1 MNYLETYPLNVT
13 PQGDSTRS
21 AVEKNRKEILS
32 LVAAL
37 NAQPSGAVGGSRQR
51 VLSAAMLSG
60 AWNFLSSDGL
70 AVIING
76 SVNPVIMSFADGC
89 GENGNIDY
97 IGVVRDKLSA
107 WSLPANNT
115 SYLYVERSDAG
126 ALTYG
131 STTIAPIEQDSAPH
145 AGANDAGLSWFSTLE
160 SKMYVWTGSAW
171 QHKVRLFLGTAK
183 TDGSTVKSISY
194 KEYPQQLAPSL
205 QQKLKEI
212 EAGATKNENCI
223 SAIKIGD
230 VTVTANGHQDTFT
243 ITAEGLIALSADSN
257 TRTIKL
263 STPDLSKVYAQA
275 KLDAH
280 PVGSIYESTD
290 STSPATLFGGTWEE
304 MDAGRVLVAQGKAAT
319 GTTFTAG
326 DTGGEEKHTL
336 TTSELPAHNHGGT
349 TGTGGAHS
357 HGANWPLNV
366 FGWDVTNGGD
376 TYNANVFRGAVGDN
390 NCLNGKEFT
399 FSTTSN
405 GDHSHTISSEGG
417 DEAHNNLQPYEVVY
431 RWRRTA

>member
-1 MNYLETYPLNVT
+1 MNYAETYPLNVT

-131 STTIAPIEQDSAPH
+131 STTIAPVEQESTPQ

-171 QHKVRLFLGTAK
+171 QHKVRLFVGTAK

-212 EAGATKNENCI
+212 EAGATNNENCI

-243 ITAEGLIALSADSN
+243 ITAEGLIALSADAKS
-257 TRTIKL
+257 RTIKL

-290 STSPATLFGGTWEE
+290 STSPSTLFGGTWEA

-336 TTSELPAHNHGGT
+336 TTSELPAH
-349 TGTGGAHS
+349 S
-357 HGANWPLNV
+357 HGATI
-366 FGWDVTNGGD
+366 GSAGG
-376 TYNANVFRGAVGDN
+376 
-390 NCLNGKEFT
+390 
-399 FSTTSN
+399 
-405 GDHSHTISSEGG
+405 HSHTFTLGFNTDNPGGKTPAPAGASNYGSYTTSWAGDHTHSISISNTGG
-417 DEAHNNLQPYEVVY
+417 DAAHNIMQPFQVVY

>member
-1 MNYLETYPLNVT
+1 MNYAETYPLNVT

-76 SVNPVIMSFADGC
+76 SVTPVIMSFADGC

-97 IGVVRDKLSA
+97 IGVVRDKISA

-115 SYLYVERSDAG
+115 SYLYIERSDAG

-131 STTIAPIEQDSAPH
+131 STTIAPVEQDSAPQ

-171 QHKVRLFLGTAK
+171 QHKVRLFVGTAK

-243 ITAEGLIALSADSN
+243 LTAEGLIALSADSK

-280 PVGSIYESTD
+280 PVGSIYESTV
-290 STSPATLFGGTWEE
+290 STSPATLFGGTWVA

-326 DTGGEEKHTL
+326 ATGGEEKHKL
-336 TTSELPAHNHGGT
+336 TTSELPVTNITVSGTTEASGNHRHSISTAKNESSNANPQPAYGDELSKVGYTDYAGT
-349 TGTGGAHS
+349 HTHSFTGTGTFGGGSS
-357 HGANWPLNV
+357 HNV
-366 FGWDVTNGGD
+366 M
-376 TYNANVFRGAVGDN
+376 
-390 NCLNGKEFT
+390 
-399 FSTTSN
+399 
-405 GDHSHTISSEGG
+405 
-417 DEAHNNLQPYEVVY
+417 QPYTVVY

>member
-1 MNYLETYPLNVT
+1 MNYAETYPLNVT

-76 SVNPVIMSFADGC
+76 SVNPVIMAFADGC

-131 STTIAPIEQDSAPH
+131 STTIAPVEQDSAPS
-145 AGANDAGLSWFSTLE
+145 AGSIDAGLCWFSTLE

-171 QHKVRLFLGTAK
+171 QHKVRLFVGTAK

-243 ITAEGLIALSADSN
+243 ITAEGLIALSADAKS
-257 TRTIKL
+257 RTIKL

-280 PVGSIYESTD
+280 PVGSIYESTV
-290 STSPATLFGGTWEE
+290 STSPATLFGGTWVA

-326 DTGGEEKHTL
+326 ATGGEEKHKL
-336 TTSELPAHNHGGT
+336 TTSEMPAHDHTMSSAGEHNHEFAGT
-349 TGTGGAHS
+349 QSSSDDKTTEYEQTGDYSRTRAWLKTNYTQKSGSHTHTINSTGG
-357 HGANWPLNV
+357 G
-366 FGWDVTNGGD
+366 
-376 TYNANVFRGAVGDN
+376 
-390 NCLNGKEFT
+390 
-399 FSTTSN
+399 
-405 GDHSHTISSEGG
+405 
-417 DEAHNNLQPYEVVY
+417 EAHNNLQPYEVVY
-431 RWRRTA
+431 RWKRTA

>member
-1 MNYLETYPLNVT
+1 MNYAETYPLNVT

-76 SVNPVIMSFADGC
+76 SVTPVIMSFADGC
-89 GENGNIDY
+89 GEIGNIDY

-107 WSLPANNT
+107 WQLPANNT
-115 SYLYVERSDAG
+115 SYLYIERSDAG
-126 ALTYG
+126 DLTYG
-131 STTIAPIEQDSAPH
+131 STTIAPVEQDSTPS
-145 AGANDAGLSWFSTLE
+145 AGTNDADLCWFSTLE

-171 QHKVRLFLGTAK
+171 QHKVRLFVGTAK
-183 TDGSTVKSISY
+183 TDGSTVNSITY

-212 EAGATKNENCI
+212 EAEATKNENCI

-243 ITAEGLIALSADSN
+243 ITAEGLIALSADAKN
-257 TRTIKL
+257 RTIKL
-263 STPDLSKVYAQA
+263 STPELSKVYAQA

-290 STSPATLFGGTWEE
+290 STSPATLFGGTWEA

-319 GTTFTAG
+319 GTNFNAG
-326 DTGGEEKHTL
+326 ATGGEETHTL
-336 TTSELPAHNHGGT
+336 TTSEIPAHNHYFSGTTSESGWHTHTFPISGSHGAASHVHDSDDSTSRTFTTPGSGNHTHTFSGT
-349 TGTGGAHS
+349 TGTAGGHDS
-357 HGANWPLNV
+357 
-366 FGWDVTNGGD
+366 
-376 TYNANVFRGAVGDN
+376 
-390 NCLNGKEFT
+390 
-399 FSTTSN
+399 
-405 GDHSHTISSEGG
+405 
-417 DEAHNNLQPYEVVY
+417 HNNMQPYEVIF
-431 RWRRTA
+431 RWKRVA

>member
-1 MNYLETYPLNVT
+1 MNYAETYPLNVT

-131 STTIAPIEQDSAPH
+131 STTIAPVEQDSAPS
-145 AGANDAGLSWFSTLE
+145 AGSNDAGLCWFSTLE

-171 QHKVRLFLGTAK
+171 QHKVRLFVGTAK

-243 ITAEGLIALSADSN
+243 ITAEGLIALSADAKS
-257 TRTIKL
+257 RTIKL

-280 PVGSIYESTD
+280 PVGSIYESTV
-290 STSPATLFGGTWEE
+290 STSPATLFGGTWVA
-304 MDAGRVLVAQGKAAT
+304 MDAGRVLVAQGKAST

-326 DTGGEEKHTL
+326 ATGGEEKHKL
-336 TTSELPAHNHGGT
+336 TTSELPAHSHHYSGT
-349 TGTGGAHS
+349 TSTNGNHNHVVYARDDPSGSGDSIDAEGDHWGSNTSTHNTSTNGAHNHTYSGDTDNTGG
-357 HGANWPLNV
+357 GA
-366 FGWDVTNGGD
+366 
-376 TYNANVFRGAVGDN
+376 
-390 NCLNGKEFT
+390 
-399 FSTTSN
+399 S
-405 GDHSHTISSEGG
+405 
-417 DEAHNNLQPYEVVY
+417 HNNLQPYEVIF
-431 RWRRTA
+431 RWKRTA

>member
-1 MNYLETYPLNVT
+1 MNYAETYPLNVT

-76 SVNPVIMSFADGC
+76 SVTPVIMSFADGC

-115 SYLYVERSDAG
+115 SYLYIERSNAG

-131 STTIAPIEQDSAPH
+131 STTIAPVEQDSTPS
-145 AGANDAGLSWFSTLE
+145 AGANDAGLCWFSTLE

-171 QHKVRLFLGTAK
+171 QHKVRLFVGTAV
-183 TDGSTVKSISY
+183 TDGSSVKSISY

-212 EAGATKNENCI
+212 EAGATKNENCVA
-223 SAIKIGD
+223 AIKIGD

-243 ITAEGLIALSADSN
+243 ITAEGLITLSADAKS
-257 TRTIKL
+257 RTIKL
-263 STPDLSKVYAQA
+263 STPELSKVYAQA

-280 PVGSIYESTD
+280 PVGSIYESTV
-290 STSPATLFGGTWEE
+290 STSPATLFGGTWEA

-326 DTGGEEKHTL
+326 DIGGEETHTL
-336 TTSELPAHNHGGT
+336 TTSEMPAHDHTMSSAGEHYHEFAGT
-349 TGTGGAHS
+349 QSSSDNKTAEYEYTDDYNRTRAWLKTNYTQKSGSHTHTINSTGG
-357 HGANWPLNV
+357 G
-366 FGWDVTNGGD
+366 
-376 TYNANVFRGAVGDN
+376 
-390 NCLNGKEFT
+390 
-399 FSTTSN
+399 
-405 GDHSHTISSEGG
+405 
-417 DEAHNNLQPYEVVY
+417 EAHNNMPPYIAVY
-431 RWRRTA
+431 RWVRTA

>member
-1 MNYLETYPLNVT
+1 MNYAETYPLNVT

-131 STTIAPIEQDSAPH
+131 STTIAPVEQDSAPQ
-145 AGANDAGLSWFSTLE
+145 AGANDAGLCWFSTLE

-171 QHKVRLFLGTAK
+171 QHKVRLFVGTAK

-243 ITAEGLIALSADSN
+243 ITAEGLIALSADSEK
-257 TRTIKL
+257 RTIKL

-290 STSPATLFGGTWEE
+290 STSPATLFGGTWEA

-336 TTSELPAHNHGGT
+336 TTSEMPAHDHTMSSAGEHNHEFAGAQSSSDNQT
-349 TGTGGAHS
+349 TEFEYTEDYGRTRARLHTNYTQKSGSHTHTINSTGGDA
-357 HGANWPLNV
+357 
-366 FGWDVTNGGD
+366 
-376 TYNANVFRGAVGDN
+376 
-390 NCLNGKEFT
+390 
-399 FSTTSN
+399 
-405 GDHSHTISSEGG
+405 
-417 DEAHNNLQPYEVVY
+417 AHNIMQPYQVVY

>member
-1 MNYLETYPLNVT
+1 MNYAETYPLNVT

-32 LVAAL
+32 LVTAL

-76 SVNPVIMSFADGC
+76 SVTPVIMSFADGC
-89 GENGNIDY
+89 GEIGNIDY

-107 WSLPANNT
+107 WQLPANNT
-115 SYLYVERSDAG
+115 SYLYIERSDAG

-131 STTIAPIEQDSAPH
+131 STTIAPVEQDSTPS
-145 AGANDAGLSWFSTLE
+145 AGANDVGLCWFSTLE

-171 QHKVRLFLGTAK
+171 QHKVRLFVGTAK
-183 TDGSTVKSISY
+183 TDGSTVNSITY

-212 EAGATKNENCI
+212 EAEATKNENCI

-243 ITAEGLIALSADSN
+243 ITAEGIIALSADAKS
-257 TRTIKL
+257 RTIKL

-290 STSPATLFGGTWEE
+290 STSPATLFGGTWEA

-319 GTTFTAG
+319 GTTFNAG
-326 DTGGEEKHTL
+326 ATGGEETHTL
-336 TTSELPAHNHGGT
+336 TESEIPAHNHYFSGT
-349 TGTGGAHS
+349 TSESGWHTHTFPISGS
-357 HGANWPLNV
+357 HGAASHV
-366 FGWDVTNGGD
+366 HDS
-376 TYNANVFRGAVGDN
+376 DN
-390 NCLNGKEFT
+390 STSNTFTTPGSGNHTHT
-399 FSTTSN
+399 FSGTTATAGVGAS
-405 GDHSHTISSEGG
+405 
-417 DEAHNNLQPYEVVY
+417 HNNMQPYEVIF
-431 RWRRTA
+431 RWKRTA

>member
-1 MNYLETYPLNVT
+1 MNYAETYPLNVT

-131 STTIAPIEQDSAPH
+131 STTIAPVEQDSTPQ

-171 QHKVRLFLGTAK
+171 QHKVRLFVGTAK

-243 ITAEGLIALSADSN
+243 ITAEGLIALSADANS
-257 TRTIKL
+257 RTIKL

-280 PVGSIYESTD
+280 PVGSIYESTV
-290 STSPATLFGGTWEE
+290 STSPATLFGGTWEA

-319 GTTFTAG
+319 GTPFTAG
-326 DTGGEEKHTL
+326 ATGGEETHKL
-336 TTSELPAHNHGGT
+336 TTSEMPAHAHGRGT
-349 TGTGGAHS
+349 MNIVGTVCSAYGETKTTTSGAFTWEPTGGRQ
-357 HGANWPLNV
+357 
-366 FGWDVTNGGD
+366 DGGD
-376 TYNANVFRGAVGDN
+376 GHDGEPI
-390 NCLNGKEFT
+390 L
-399 FSTTSN
+399 TS
-405 GDHSHTISSEGG
+405 TISFDASKNWVGQTSTAGESA
-417 DEAHNNLQPYEVVY
+417 AHNNLQPYEVVY
-431 RWRRTA
+431 RWKRVA

>member
-1 MNYLETYPLNVT
+1 MNYAETYPLNVT

-32 LVAAL
+32 LVTAL

-76 SVNPVIMSFADGC
+76 SVTPVIMSFADGC

-115 SYLYVERSDAG
+115 SYLYIERSDAG

-131 STTIAPIEQDSAPH
+131 STTIAPVEQDSTPS
-145 AGANDAGLSWFSTLE
+145 AGANDVGLCWFSTLE

-171 QHKVRLFLGTAK
+171 QHKVRLFVGTAK

-212 EAGATKNENCI
+212 EAEATKNENCI

-243 ITAEGLIALSADSN
+243 ITAEGLIALSADAKS
-257 TRTIKL
+257 RTIKL

-290 STSPATLFGGTWEE
+290 STSPATLFGGTWEA

-319 GTTFTAG
+319 GTTFNAG
-326 DTGGEEKHTL
+326 ATGGEETHTL
-336 TTSELPAHNHGGT
+336 TKSEIPAHNHYFSGT
-349 TGTGGAHS
+349 TSESGWHTHTFPLSGS
-357 HGANWPLNV
+357 HGGSSHVHDSNDNTSTTFTTPGSGNHTHTFSGTTA
-366 FGWDVTNGGD
+366 TAGGD
-376 TYNANVFRGAVGDN
+376 A
-390 NCLNGKEFT
+390 
-399 FSTTSN
+399 S
-405 GDHSHTISSEGG
+405 
-417 DEAHNNLQPYEVVY
+417 HNNMQPYEVIF
-431 RWRRTA
+431 RWKRTA

>member
-1 MNYLETYPLNVT
+1 MNYAETYPLNVT

-21 AVEKNRKEILS
+21 AVEKNRKEILY
-32 LVAAL
+32 LVSAL

-76 SVNPVIMSFADGC
+76 SVTPVIMSFADGC

-97 IGVVRDKLSA
+97 IGVVRDKISA

-115 SYLYVERSDAG
+115 SYLYIERSDAG

-131 STTIAPIEQDSAPH
+131 STTIAPVEQDSAPS
-145 AGANDAGLSWFSTLE
+145 AGSNDAGLSWFSTLE

-171 QHKVRLFLGTAK
+171 QHKVRLFVGTAK
-183 TDGSTVKSISY
+183 TDGSTVNSITY

-212 EAGATKNENCI
+212 EAEATKNENCI

-290 STSPATLFGGTWEE
+290 STSPATLFGGTWEA
-304 MDAGRVLVAQGKAAT
+304 MDAGRVLVAQGKAET

-326 DTGGEEKHTL
+326 DTGGEETHKL
-336 TTSELPAHNHGGT
+336 TTSELPAHSHSATMGSAGG
-349 TGTGGAHS
+349 HS
-357 HGANWPLNV
+357 HGMTISTSQSAGGAYHIRKTDSPTVETWQTSWAGEHTHSISISN
-366 FGWDVTNGGD
+366 TGGD
-376 TYNANVFRGAVGDN
+376 A
-390 NCLNGKEFT
+390 
-399 FSTTSN
+399 
-405 GDHSHTISSEGG
+405 
-417 DEAHNNLQPYEVVY
+417 AHNIMQPYQVVY

>member
-1 MNYLETYPLNVT
+1 MNYTENYPLNVT

-21 AVEKNRKEILS
+21 AVEKNRKEIQS
-32 LVAAL
+32 LVSAL

-70 AVIING
+70 SVIING

-131 STTIAPIEQDSAPH
+131 STTIAPVEQDSAPS
-145 AGANDAGLSWFSTLE
+145 AGFNDAGLSWFSTLE

-171 QHKVRLFLGTAK
+171 QHKVRLFVGTAK

-205 QQKLKEI
+205 QQKLKAI
-212 EAGATKNENCI
+212 EAEATKNTNCI
-223 SAIKIGD
+223 SAIKIGA

-243 ITAEGLIALSADSN
+243 ITAEGLIALSADAKS
-257 TRTIKL
+257 RTIKL

-280 PVGSIYESTD
+280 PVGSIYESTN
-290 STSPATLFGGTWEE
+290 STSPAKLFGGTWEA

-319 GTTFTAG
+319 GTTFAAG
-326 DTGGEEKHTL
+326 ATGGEEKHTL
-336 TTSELPAHNHGGT
+336 TTNELPPHAHSGT
-349 TGTGGAHS
+349 TNSAGSHTHTVTMSKTTKSGNDTATVWSYLEDYLGHGTVTTSSDGSHQHSFTTGNTGGNS
-357 HGANWPLNV
+357 P
-366 FGWDVTNGGD
+366 
-376 TYNANVFRGAVGDN
+376 
-390 NCLNGKEFT
+390 
-399 FSTTSN
+399 
-405 GDHSHTISSEGG
+405 
-417 DEAHNNLQPYEVVY
+417 HNIMQPYEVVY

>member
-1 MNYLETYPLNVT
+1 MNYAETYPLNVT

-32 LVAAL
+32 LVTAL

-76 SVNPVIMSFADGC
+76 SVTPVIMSFADGC
-89 GENGNIDY
+89 GEIGNIDY

-107 WSLPANNT
+107 WQLPANNT
-115 SYLYVERSDAG
+115 SYLYIERSDAG

-131 STTIAPIEQDSAPH
+131 STTIAPVEQDSTPS
-145 AGANDAGLSWFSTLE
+145 AGTNDVGLCWFSTLE

-171 QHKVRLFLGTAK
+171 QHKVRLFVGTAK
-183 TDGSTVKSISY
+183 TDGSTVNSITY

-212 EAGATKNENCI
+212 EAEATKNENCI

-257 TRTIKL
+257 TRTIKI

-280 PVGSIYESTD
+280 PVGSIYESTN
-290 STSPATLFGGTWEE
+290 STSPATLFGGTWEA
-304 MDAGRVLVAQGKAAT
+304 MDAGRVLVAQGTAST

-326 DTGGEEKHTL
+326 ATGGEETHKL
-336 TTSELPAHNHGGT
+336 TTSEIPAHNHYFSGT
-349 TGTGGAHS
+349 TSESGWHTHTFPLSGSHGGAS
-357 HGANWPLNV
+357 HVHDSDNSTSNTFTTPGSGNHTHTFSGTTA
-366 FGWDVTNGGD
+366 TAGGD
-376 TYNANVFRGAVGDN
+376 A
-390 NCLNGKEFT
+390 
-399 FSTTSN
+399 S
-405 GDHSHTISSEGG
+405 
-417 DEAHNNLQPYEVVY
+417 HNNMQPYEVIY
-431 RWRRTA
+431 RWKRTA

>member
-1 MNYLETYPLNVT
+1 M
-13 PQGDSTRS
+13 
-21 AVEKNRKEILS
+21 EKNRKEILS
-32 LVAAL
+32 LMAAL

-76 SVNPVIMSFADGC
+76 SVNPVIMAFADGC

-131 STTIAPIEQDSAPH
+131 STTIAPVEQDSAPS
-145 AGANDAGLSWFSTLE
+145 AGSNDAGLCWFSTLE

-171 QHKVRLFLGTAK
+171 QHKVRLFVGTAK

-243 ITAEGLIALSADSN
+243 ITAEGLIALSADAKS
-257 TRTIKL
+257 RTIKL

-280 PVGSIYESTD
+280 PVGSIYESTV
-290 STSPATLFGGTWEE
+290 STSPATLFGGTWVA

-326 DTGGEEKHTL
+326 ATGGEEKHKL
-336 TTSELPAHNHGGT
+336 TTSEMPAHDHTMSSAGEHNHEFAGT
-349 TGTGGAHS
+349 QSSSDNKTTEYEQTGDYNRTRAWLKTNYTQKSGSHTHTINSTGG
-357 HGANWPLNV
+357 G
-366 FGWDVTNGGD
+366 
-376 TYNANVFRGAVGDN
+376 
-390 NCLNGKEFT
+390 
-399 FSTTSN
+399 
-405 GDHSHTISSEGG
+405 
-417 DEAHNNLQPYEVVY
+417 EAHNNLQPYEVVY
-431 RWRRTA
+431 RWKRTA

>member
-1 MNYLETYPLNVT
+1 MNYAETYPLNVT

-60 AWNFLSSDGL
+60 AWNFLSFDGL

-131 STTIAPIEQDSAPH
+131 STTIAPVEQDSAPS
-145 AGANDAGLSWFSTLE
+145 AGSNDAGLSWFSTLE

-171 QHKVRLFLGTAK
+171 QHKVRLFVGTAK

-243 ITAEGLIALSADSN
+243 ITAEGLIALSADAKS
-257 TRTIKL
+257 RTIKL

-290 STSPATLFGGTWEE
+290 STSPATLFGGTWEA
-304 MDAGRVLVAQGKAAT
+304 MDAGLVLVSQGTAKS
-319 GTTFTAG
+319 GTVFTAG

-336 TTSELPAHNHGGT
+336 TTGEMPAHDHTMSSAGEHNHEFAGAQSSSDNQT
-349 TGTGGAHS
+349 TEYEYTNDYNRTRAWLQTNYTQKSGSHTHIINSTGGGS
-357 HGANWPLNV
+357 
-366 FGWDVTNGGD
+366 
-376 TYNANVFRGAVGDN
+376 
-390 NCLNGKEFT
+390 
-399 FSTTSN
+399 
-405 GDHSHTISSEGG
+405 
-417 DEAHNNLQPYEVVY
+417 AHNIMQPYLTVY
-431 RWRRTA
+431 RWKRTA

>member
-1 MNYLETYPLNVT
+1 
-13 PQGDSTRS
+13 
-21 AVEKNRKEILS
+21 VEKNRKEILS
-32 LVAAL
+32 LVTAL

-76 SVNPVIMSFADGC
+76 SVTPVIMSFADGC
-89 GENGNIDY
+89 GEIGNIDY

-107 WSLPANNT
+107 WQLPANNT
-115 SYLYVERSDAG
+115 SYLYIERSDAG

-131 STTIAPIEQDSAPH
+131 STTIAPVEQDSTPS
-145 AGANDAGLSWFSTLE
+145 AGTNDVGLCWFSTLE

-171 QHKVRLFLGTAK
+171 QHKVRLFVGTAK
-183 TDGSTVKSISY
+183 TDGSTVNSITY

-212 EAGATKNENCI
+212 EAEATKNENCI

-243 ITAEGLIALSADSN
+243 ITAEGLIALSADAKN
-257 TRTIKL
+257 RTIKL

-290 STSPATLFGGTWEE
+290 STSPATLFGGTWEA

-319 GTTFTAG
+319 GTTFNAG
-326 DTGGEEKHTL
+326 ATGGEETHTL
-336 TTSELPAHNHGGT
+336 TTSELPVTKVTVSGT
-349 TGTGGAHS
+349 TNAAGNHRHSISTKKDESSNDNPQPAFGNGESKIGYTDYAGDHIHSFTGSGT
-357 HGANWPLNV
+357 
-366 FGWDVTNGGD
+366 FGGD
-376 TYNANVFRGAVGDN
+376 A
-390 NCLNGKEFT
+390 
-399 FSTTSN
+399 S
-405 GDHSHTISSEGG
+405 
-417 DEAHNNLQPYEVVY
+417 HNNLPPYTVVY
-431 RWRRTA
+431 RWRRGS

>member
-1 MNYLETYPLNVT
+1 MNYAETYPLNVT

-76 SVNPVIMSFADGC
+76 SVTPVIMSFADGYR
-89 GENGNIDY
+89 ESGNIDY

-107 WSLPANNT
+107 WQLPANNT
-115 SYLYVERSDAG
+115 SYLYIERSDAG

-131 STTIAPIEQDSAPH
+131 STTIAPVEQDSTPS
-145 AGANDAGLSWFSTLE
+145 AGTNDAGLCWFSTLE

-171 QHKVRLFLGTAK
+171 QHNVRLFVGTAK
-183 TDGSTVKSISY
+183 TDGSTVNSITY

-212 EAGATKNENCI
+212 EAEATKNENCI

-243 ITAEGLIALSADSN
+243 ITAEGLIALSADAKN
-257 TRTIKL
+257 RTIKL

-290 STSPATLFGGTWEE
+290 STSPATLFGGTWEA
-304 MDAGRVLVAQGKAAT
+304 MDAGRVLVAQGKAET

-326 DTGGEEKHTL
+326 ATGGEETHTL
-336 TTSELPAHNHGGT
+336 TTSELPSHSHYFSGT
-349 TGTGGAHS
+349 TSESGWHTHTFPLSGS
-357 HGANWPLNV
+357 HGAASHVHDSNNSTSETFTTPGSGNHTHT
-366 FGWDVTNGGD
+366 FSGTTATFGGD
-376 TYNANVFRGAVGDN
+376 A
-390 NCLNGKEFT
+390 
-399 FSTTSN
+399 S
-405 GDHSHTISSEGG
+405 
-417 DEAHNNLQPYEVVY
+417 HNNMQPYEVIF
-431 RWRRTA
+431 RWKRTA

>member
-1 MNYLETYPLNVT
+1 MNYAETYPLNVT
-13 PQGDSTRS
+13 PKGDSTRS

-89 GENGNIDY
+89 GETGNIDY

-131 STTIAPIEQDSAPH
+131 STTIAPVEQDSTPQ

-171 QHKVRLFLGTAK
+171 QHKVRLFVGTAK

-212 EAGATKNENCI
+212 EAEATKNTNCI

-243 ITAEGLIALSADSN
+243 ITAEGLIALSADSK

-280 PVGSIYESTD
+280 PVGSIYESTN
-290 STSPATLFGGTWEE
+290 STSPATLFGGTWESYGS
-304 MDAGRVLVAQGKAAT
+304 GRFLLGANSAHGV
-319 GTTFTAG
+319 GT
-326 DTGGEEKHTL
+326 TGGEETHKL
-336 TTSELPAHNHGGT
+336 SVSEMPVHNHGFSGT
-349 TGTGGAHS
+349 TSTNGAHS
-357 HGANWPLNV
+357 HGYEV
-366 FGWDVTNGGD
+366 SKGYGD
-376 TYNANVFRGAVGDN
+376 AQSADWTRYEGSYWQTTTDGNHNH
-390 NCLNGKEFT
+390 T
-399 FSTTSN
+399 FSGTTSN
-405 GDHSHTISSEGG
+405 TGRSA
-417 DEAHNNLQPYEVVY
+417 AHNNMPPYITVY

>member
-1 MNYLETYPLNVT
+1 MTYAETYPLNVT

-76 SVNPVIMSFADGC
+76 SVTPVIMSFADGC

-115 SYLYVERSDAG
+115 SYLYIERSDAG

-131 STTIAPIEQDSAPH
+131 STTIAPVEQDSTPS
-145 AGANDAGLSWFSTLE
+145 AGTNDAGLCWFSTLE

-171 QHKVRLFLGTAK
+171 QHKVRLFVGTAV
-183 TDGSTVKSISY
+183 TDGSSVKSISY

-212 EAGATKNENCI
+212 EAGATKNENCVA
-223 SAIKIGD
+223 AIKIGD

-243 ITAEGLIALSADSN
+243 ITAEGLIALSADAKS
-257 TRTIKL
+257 RTIKL

-290 STSPATLFGGTWEE
+290 STSPATLFGGTWEA
-304 MDAGRVLVAQGKAAT
+304 MDAGRVLVAQGTAST
-319 GTTFTAG
+319 GTVFNAG
-326 DTGGEEKHTL
+326 ATGGEETHKL
-336 TTSELPAHNHGGT
+336 TTDEMP
-349 TGTGGAHS
+349 S
-357 HGANWPLNV
+357 H
-366 FGWDVTNGGD
+366 T
-376 TYNANVFRGAVGDN
+376 
-390 NCLNGKEFT
+390 
-399 FSTTSN
+399 
-405 GDHSHTISSEGG
+405 HTISTATLTGGFSAEYGSNSSNPSGYGIVSRTSAYDAHKKGSDNPSNDGANYYINASHSHIAGSSGGG
-417 DEAHNNLQPYEVVY
+417 DAFNVMQPYEVIY
-431 RWRRTA
+431 RWKRTA

>member
-1 MNYLETYPLNVT
+1 MNYAETYPLNVT

-76 SVNPVIMSFADGC
+76 SVTPVIMSFADGG

-107 WSLPANNT
+107 WQLPANNT
-115 SYLYVERSDAG
+115 SYLYIERSDAG

-131 STTIAPIEQDSAPH
+131 STTIAPVEQDSTPS
-145 AGANDAGLSWFSTLE
+145 AGTNDAGLCWFSTLE

-171 QHKVRLFLGTAK
+171 QHKVRLFVGTAK
-183 TDGSTVKSISY
+183 TDGSTVNSITY
-194 KEYPQQLAPSL
+194 KEYPQQLEPSL

-212 EAGATKNENCI
+212 EAEATKNENCI

-243 ITAEGLIALSADSN
+243 ITAEGLIALSADAKN
-257 TRTIKL
+257 RTIKL

-290 STSPATLFGGTWEE
+290 STSPATLFGGTWEA
-304 MDAGRVLVAQGKAAT
+304 MDAGRVLVAQGKAET

-326 DTGGEEKHTL
+326 ATGGEETHKL
-336 TTSELPAHNHGGT
+336 TTSEMPAHAHGRGT
-349 TGTGGAHS
+349 MNIVGTVCSAYGETKTTTSGAFTWEPTGGRQ
-357 HGANWPLNV
+357 
-366 FGWDVTNGGD
+366 DGGD
-376 TYNANVFRGAVGDN
+376 GHDGEPI
-390 NCLNGKEFT
+390 L
-399 FSTTSN
+399 TS
-405 GDHSHTISSEGG
+405 TISFDASKNWVGQTTTAGESA
-417 DEAHNNLQPYEVVY
+417 AHNVMQPYTVVY

>member
-1 MNYLETYPLNVT
+1 MNYAETYPLNVT

-60 AWNFLSSDGL
+60 AWDFLSSDGL

-107 WSLPANNT
+107 WQLPANNT
-115 SYLYVERSDAG
+115 SYLYTERSDAG

-131 STTIAPIEQDSAPH
+131 STTIAPVEQDSTPS
-145 AGANDAGLSWFSTLE
+145 AGTNDVGLCWFSTLE

-171 QHKVRLFLGTAK
+171 QHKVRLFVGTAK
-183 TDGSTVKSISY
+183 TDGSTVNSITY

-212 EAGATKNENCI
+212 EAEATKNENCI

-290 STSPATLFGGTWEE
+290 STSPATLFGGTWEA

-326 DTGGEEKHTL
+326 ATGGEETHTL
-336 TTSELPAHNHGGT
+336 TTSEMPVTNINVSGT
-349 TGTGGAHS
+349 TDVSGNHRHAIISPAYKADDGNGLGRGYNWDYKQTYYTEYDGTHTHTFTGKGTI
-357 HGANWPLNV
+357 G
-366 FGWDVTNGGD
+366 GGD
-376 TYNANVFRGAVGDN
+376 
-390 NCLNGKEFT
+390 
-399 FSTTSN
+399 S
-405 GDHSHTISSEGG
+405 
-417 DEAHNNLQPYEVVY
+417 HNNLPPYTVVY
-431 RWRRTA
+431 RWRRVA

>member
-1 MNYLETYPLNVT
+1 MNYAETYPLNVT

-76 SVNPVIMSFADGC
+76 SVNPVIMAFADGC

-131 STTIAPIEQDSAPH
+131 STTIAPVEQDSAPS
-145 AGANDAGLSWFSTLE
+145 AGSNDAGLCWFSTLE

-171 QHKVRLFLGTAK
+171 QHKVRLFVGTAK

-243 ITAEGLIALSADSN
+243 ITAEGLIALSADAKS
-257 TRTIKL
+257 RTIKL

-280 PVGSIYESTD
+280 PVGSIYESTV
-290 STSPATLFGGTWEE
+290 STSPATLFGGTW
-304 MDAGRVLVAQGKAAT
+304 VAQGKAAT

-326 DTGGEEKHTL
+326 ATGGEEKHKL
-336 TTSELPAHNHGGT
+336 TTSEMPAHDHTMSSAGEHNHEFAGT
-349 TGTGGAHS
+349 QSSSDDKTTEYEQTGDYSRTRAWLKTNYTQKSGSHTHTINSTGG
-357 HGANWPLNV
+357 G
-366 FGWDVTNGGD
+366 
-376 TYNANVFRGAVGDN
+376 
-390 NCLNGKEFT
+390 
-399 FSTTSN
+399 
-405 GDHSHTISSEGG
+405 
-417 DEAHNNLQPYEVVY
+417 EAHNNLQPYEVVY
-431 RWRRTA
+431 RWKRTA

>member
-1 MNYLETYPLNVT
+1 MNYAETYPLNVT

-32 LVAAL
+32 LVTAL

-76 SVNPVIMSFADGC
+76 SVTPVIMSFADGC

-115 SYLYVERSDAG
+115 SYLYIERSDAG

-131 STTIAPIEQDSAPH
+131 STTISPVEQDSTPS
-145 AGANDAGLSWFSTLE
+145 AGANDVGLCWFSTLE

-171 QHKVRLFLGTAK
+171 QHKVRLFVGTAK
-183 TDGSTVKSISY
+183 TDGSTVNSITY

-212 EAGATKNENCI
+212 EAGATKNENCVA
-223 SAIKIGD
+223 AIKIGD

-243 ITAEGLIALSADSN
+243 ITAEGLIALSADAKS
-257 TRTIKL
+257 RTIKL

-280 PVGSIYESTD
+280 PVGSIYESTN
-290 STSPATLFGGTWEE
+290 STSPATLFGGTWEA

-319 GTTFTAG
+319 GTTFNAG
-326 DTGGEEKHTL
+326 ATGGEETHTL
-336 TTSELPAHNHGGT
+336 TKSEIPAHNHYFSGT
-349 TGTGGAHS
+349 TSESGWHTHTFPLSGS
-357 HGANWPLNV
+357 HGAASHVHDSNNSTSETFTTPGSGNHTHT
-366 FGWDVTNGGD
+366 FSGTTATAGGD
-376 TYNANVFRGAVGDN
+376 A
-390 NCLNGKEFT
+390 
-399 FSTTSN
+399 S
-405 GDHSHTISSEGG
+405 
-417 DEAHNNLQPYEVVY
+417 HNNMQPYEVIF
-431 RWRRTA
+431 RWKRTA

>member
-1 MNYLETYPLNVT
+1 MNYAETYPLNVT

-131 STTIAPIEQDSAPH
+131 STTIAPVEQESTPQ

-171 QHKVRLFLGTAK
+171 QHKVRLFVGTAK
-183 TDGSTVKSISY
+183 TDGSTVKSIFY
-194 KEYPQQLAPSL
+194 MEYPQQLAPSL

-243 ITAEGLIALSADSN
+243 ITAEGLIALSADSKS
-257 TRTIKL
+257 RTIKL

-290 STSPATLFGGTWEE
+290 STSPATLFGGTWEA

-326 DTGGEEKHTL
+326 DTGGEETHTL
-336 TTSELPAHNHGGT
+336 TTSELP
-349 TGTGGAHS
+349 S
-357 HGANWPLNV
+357 HGHEATI
-366 FGWDVTNGGD
+366 GSAGG
-376 TYNANVFRGAVGDN
+376 
-390 NCLNGKEFT
+390 
-399 FSTTSN
+399 
-405 GDHSHTISSEGG
+405 HSHTFTLGFNTDKPEGKTPAPAGASNYGSYTTSWAGDHTHSISISNTGG
-417 DEAHNNLQPYEVVY
+417 DAAHNIMQPYQVVY

>member
-1 MNYLETYPLNVT
+1 MNYAETYPLNVT

-76 SVNPVIMSFADGC
+76 SVTPVIMSFADGC
-89 GENGNIDY
+89 GESGNIDY

-107 WSLPANNT
+107 WQLPANNT
-115 SYLYVERSDAG
+115 SYLYIERSDAG

-131 STTIAPIEQDSAPH
+131 STTIAPVEQDSTPS
-145 AGANDAGLSWFSTLE
+145 AGTNDAGLCWFSTLE

-171 QHKVRLFLGTAK
+171 QHKVRLFVGTAK
-183 TDGSTVKSISY
+183 TDGSTVNSITY
-194 KEYPQQLAPSL
+194 KEYPQQLEPSL

-212 EAGATKNENCI
+212 EAEATKNENCI

-263 STPDLSKVYAQA
+263 STPDLSEVYAQA

-290 STSPATLFGGTWEE
+290 STSPATLFGGTWKA

-326 DTGGEEKHTL
+326 ATGGEETHTL
-336 TTSELPAHNHGGT
+336 TTSELPSHSHYFSGT
-349 TGTGGAHS
+349 TSESGWHTHTFPLSGS
-357 HGANWPLNV
+357 HGSASHVHDSDNNTSETFTTPGSGNHTHT
-366 FGWDVTNGGD
+366 FSGTTATFGGD
-376 TYNANVFRGAVGDN
+376 A
-390 NCLNGKEFT
+390 
-399 FSTTSN
+399 S
-405 GDHSHTISSEGG
+405 
-417 DEAHNNLQPYEVVY
+417 HNNMQPYEVIF

>member
-1 MNYLETYPLNVT
+1 MNYAETYPLNVT

-37 NAQPSGAVGGSRQR
+37 NSQPSGAVGGSRQR

-76 SVNPVIMSFADGC
+76 SVTPVIMSFADGC
-89 GENGNIDY
+89 GESGNIDY

-107 WSLPANNT
+107 WQLPANNT
-115 SYLYVERSDAG
+115 SYLYIERSDAG

-131 STTIAPIEQDSAPH
+131 STTIAPVEQDSTPS
-145 AGANDAGLSWFSTLE
+145 AGTNDAGLCWFSTLE

-171 QHKVRLFLGTAK
+171 QHKVRLFVGTAK
-183 TDGSTVKSISY
+183 TDGSTVNSITY

-243 ITAEGLIALSADSN
+243 ITAEGIIALSADSN

-290 STSPATLFGGTWEE
+290 STSPATLFGGTWEA
-304 MDAGRVLVAQGKAAT
+304 MDAGRVLVAQGKAST
-319 GTTFTAG
+319 GTTFNAG
-326 DTGGEEKHTL
+326 ATGGEEKHTL
-336 TTSELPAHNHGGT
+336 TTSELPAHAHTRGT
-349 TGTGGAHS
+349 MNIVGTVCSAYGETKGSNSGAFTWSNTGGRQ
-357 HGANWPLNV
+357 
-366 FGWDVTNGGD
+366 DGGD
-376 TYNANVFRGAVGDN
+376 GHDGEPI
-390 NCLNGKEFT
+390 L
-399 FSTTSN
+399 TS
-405 GDHSHTISSEGG
+405 TISFDASKNWTGQTSTVGG
-417 DEAHNNLQPYEVVY
+417 SAAHNNLQPYEVIY
-431 RWRRTA
+431 RWKRTA

>member
-1 MNYLETYPLNVT
+1 MNYAETYPLNVT

-32 LVAAL
+32 LVTAL

-76 SVNPVIMSFADGC
+76 SVTPVIMSFADGC
-89 GENGNIDY
+89 GEIGNIDY

-107 WSLPANNT
+107 WQLSANNT
-115 SYLYVERSDAG
+115 SYLYIERSDAG

-131 STTIAPIEQDSAPH
+131 STTIAPVEQDSTPS
-145 AGANDAGLSWFSTLE
+145 AGANDVGLCWFSTLE

-171 QHKVRLFLGTAK
+171 QHKVRLFVGTAK
-183 TDGSTVKSISY
+183 TDGSTVNSITY

-205 QQKLKEI
+205 QQKLKKI
-212 EAGATKNENCI
+212 EAEATKNENCI

-243 ITAEGLIALSADSN
+243 ITAEGIIALSADSN

-290 STSPATLFGGTWEE
+290 STSPATLFGGTWEA
-304 MDAGRVLVAQGKAAT
+304 MDAGRVLVAQGTAST
-319 GTTFTAG
+319 GTVFTAG
-326 DTGGEEKHTL
+326 ATGGEEKHKL
-336 TTSELPAHNHGGT
+336 TTSELPVTKVTVSGT
-349 TGTGGAHS
+349 TNAAGNHRHSISTKKDESSNNDPQPAFGDGESKIGYTDYAGDHIHSFTGSGT
-357 HGANWPLNV
+357 
-366 FGWDVTNGGD
+366 FGGD
-376 TYNANVFRGAVGDN
+376 A
-390 NCLNGKEFT
+390 
-399 FSTTSN
+399 S
-405 GDHSHTISSEGG
+405 
-417 DEAHNNLQPYEVVY
+417 HNNLPPYTVVY
-431 RWRRTA
+431 RWRRVS

>member
-1 MNYLETYPLNVT
+1 MNYAETYPLNVT

-76 SVNPVIMSFADGC
+76 SVTPVIMSFADGC
-89 GENGNIDY
+89 GEIGNIDY

-107 WSLPANNT
+107 WQLPANNT
-115 SYLYVERSDAG
+115 SYLYIERSDAG
-126 ALTYG
+126 VLTYG
-131 STTIAPIEQDSAPH
+131 STTIAPVEQDSTPS
-145 AGANDAGLSWFSTLE
+145 AGTNDVGLCWFSTLE

-171 QHKVRLFLGTAK
+171 QHKVRLFVGTAK

-212 EAGATKNENCI
+212 ETGATKNENCVA
-223 SAIKIGD
+223 AIKIGD

-243 ITAEGLIALSADSN
+243 ITAEGLIALSADAKN
-257 TRTIKL
+257 RTIKL

-290 STSPATLFGGTWEE
+290 STSPATLFGGTWEA
-304 MDAGRVLVAQGKAAT
+304 MDAGRVLVAQGTAST

-326 DTGGEEKHTL
+326 ATGGEEKHTL
-336 TTSELPAHNHGGT
+336 TTSELPAHEHGRGT
-349 TGTGGAHS
+349 MNITGTVCSAYGETKTTTSGAFTWKNTGGKQ
-357 HGANWPLNV
+357 
-366 FGWDVTNGGD
+366 DGGD
-376 TYNANVFRGAVGDN
+376 GHDGEPI
-390 NCLNGKEFT
+390 L
-399 FSTTSN
+399 TS
-405 GDHSHTISSEGG
+405 TISFDASKNWTGQTSTVGG
-417 DEAHNNLQPYEVVY
+417 SAAHNNLQPYEVIY
-431 RWRRTA
+431 RWKRTA

>member
-1 MNYLETYPLNVT
+1 MNYAETYPLNVT

-76 SVNPVIMSFADGC
+76 SVTPVIMSFADGC

-97 IGVVRDKLSA
+97 IGVVRDKISA

-115 SYLYVERSDAG
+115 SYLYIERSDAG

-131 STTIAPIEQDSAPH
+131 STTIAPVEQDSAPQ

-171 QHKVRLFLGTAK
+171 QRKVRLFVGTAK

-290 STSPATLFGGTWEE
+290 STSPATLFGGTWEA

-326 DTGGEEKHTL
+326 DTGGEETHTL
-336 TTSELPAHNHGGT
+336 TTSELPSHSHYFSGT
-349 TGTGGAHS
+349 TSESGWHTHKFPLSGS
-357 HGANWPLNV
+357 HGAASHVHDSDNSTSETFTTPGSGNHTHT
-366 FGWDVTNGGD
+366 FSGTTATFGGD
-376 TYNANVFRGAVGDN
+376 A
-390 NCLNGKEFT
+390 
-399 FSTTSN
+399 S
-405 GDHSHTISSEGG
+405 
-417 DEAHNNLQPYEVVY
+417 HNNMQPYEVIF
-431 RWRRTA
+431 RWKRTA

>member
-1 MNYLETYPLNVT
+1 MNYAETYPLNVT

-32 LVAAL
+32 LVTAL

-76 SVNPVIMSFADGC
+76 SVTPVIMSFADGC
-89 GENGNIDY
+89 GEIGNIDY

-107 WSLPANNT
+107 WQLPANNT
-115 SYLYVERSDAG
+115 SYLYIERSDAG

-131 STTIAPIEQDSAPH
+131 STTIAPVEQDSTPS
-145 AGANDAGLSWFSTLE
+145 AGTNDVGLCWFSTLE

-171 QHKVRLFLGTAK
+171 QHKVRLFVGTAK
-183 TDGSTVKSISY
+183 TDGSTVNSITY
-194 KEYPQQLAPSL
+194 KEYPQQLEPSL

-212 EAGATKNENCI
+212 EAEATKNENCI

-290 STSPATLFGGTWEE
+290 STSPATLFGGTWEA

-326 DTGGEEKHTL
+326 ATGGEETHTL
-336 TTSELPAHNHGGT
+336 TTSEMPSHAHGRGT
-349 TGTGGAHS
+349 MNIAGTVCSAYGETKTTTSGAFTLENTGGRQ
-357 HGANWPLNV
+357 
-366 FGWDVTNGGD
+366 DGGD
-376 TYNANVFRGAVGDN
+376 GHDGEPILT
-390 NCLNGKEFT
+390 
-399 FSTTSN
+399 STIYFDASKNWTGQTS
-405 GDHSHTISSEGG
+405 TVGG
-417 DEAHNNLQPYEVVY
+417 DASHNNMQPYEVIY
-431 RWRRTA
+431 RWKRVA

>member
-1 MNYLETYPLNVT
+1 MNYAETYPLNVT

-97 IGVVRDKLSA
+97 IGVVRDKISA

-115 SYLYVERSDAG
+115 SYLYIERSDAG

-131 STTIAPIEQDSAPH
+131 STTIAPVEQDSTPQ

-171 QHKVRLFLGTAK
+171 QHKVRLFVGTAK
-183 TDGSTVKSISY
+183 TDGSTVKSIFY
-194 KEYPQQLAPSL
+194 KEYPQQLSPSL

-212 EAGATKNENCI
+212 EAGSTKNENCI

-304 MDAGRVLVAQGKAAT
+304 MEAGLVLVSQGTAKS
-319 GTTFTAG
+319 GTVFTAG

-336 TTSELPAHNHGGT
+336 TTGELPSHNHTGTTSSAGAHNHTFTLGFNTDNPSGKT
-349 TGTGGAHS
+349 PAPAGAS
-357 HGANWPLNV
+357 NYGS
-366 FGWDVTNGGD
+366 
-376 TYNANVFRGAVGDN
+376 Y
-390 NCLNGKEFT
+390 
-399 FSTTSN
+399 TTSWN
-405 GDHSHTISSEGG
+405 GDHTHTFTTNSVGG
-417 DEAHNNLQPYEVVY
+417 GASHNNLQPYLIVY
-431 RWRRTA
+431 RWKRTA

>member
-1 MNYLETYPLNVT
+1 MNYAETYPLNVT

-76 SVNPVIMSFADGC
+76 SANPVIMAFADGC

-107 WSLPANNT
+107 WSLPANST

-131 STTIAPIEQDSAPH
+131 STTIAPVEQDSAPS
-145 AGANDAGLSWFSTLE
+145 AGSNDAGLCWFSTPE

-171 QHKVRLFLGTAK
+171 QHKVRLFVGTAK

-243 ITAEGLIALSADSN
+243 ITAEGLIALSADAKS
-257 TRTIKL
+257 RTIKL

-280 PVGSIYESTD
+280 PVGSIYESTV
-290 STSPATLFGGTWEE
+290 STSPATLFGGTWVA

-326 DTGGEEKHTL
+326 ATGGEEKHKL
-336 TTSELPAHNHGGT
+336 TTSEMPAHDHTMSSAGEHNHEFAGT
-349 TGTGGAHS
+349 QSSSDDKTTEYEQTGDYNRTRAWLKTNYTQESGSHTHTINSTGG
-357 HGANWPLNV
+357 G
-366 FGWDVTNGGD
+366 
-376 TYNANVFRGAVGDN
+376 
-390 NCLNGKEFT
+390 
-399 FSTTSN
+399 
-405 GDHSHTISSEGG
+405 
-417 DEAHNNLQPYEVVY
+417 EAHNNLQPYEVVY
-431 RWRRTA
+431 RWKRTA

>member
-1 MNYLETYPLNVT
+1 MNYAETYPLNVT

-76 SVNPVIMSFADGC
+76 SVTPVIMSFADGC
-89 GENGNIDY
+89 GEIGNIDY

-107 WSLPANNT
+107 WQLPANNT
-115 SYLYVERSDAG
+115 SYLYIERSDAG

-131 STTIAPIEQDSAPH
+131 STTIAPVEQDSTPS
-145 AGANDAGLSWFSTLE
+145 AGTNDVGLCWFSTLE

-171 QHKVRLFLGTAK
+171 QHKVRLFVGTAK
-183 TDGSTVKSISY
+183 TDGSTVNSITY

-212 EAGATKNENCI
+212 EAEATKNENCI

-290 STSPATLFGGTWEE
+290 STSPATLFGGTWKA
-304 MDAGRVLVAQGKAAT
+304 MDAGRVLVAQGKAST
-319 GTTFTAG
+319 GTNFNAG
-326 DTGGEEKHTL
+326 ATGGEETHTL
-336 TTSELPAHNHGGT
+336 TTSEIPAHNHYFSGT
-349 TGTGGAHS
+349 TSESGWHTHSFPLSGS
-357 HGANWPLNV
+357 HGSASHVHDSDNSTSETFTTPGSGNHTHT
-366 FGWDVTNGGD
+366 FSGTTATAGGD
-376 TYNANVFRGAVGDN
+376 A
-390 NCLNGKEFT
+390 
-399 FSTTSN
+399 S
-405 GDHSHTISSEGG
+405 
-417 DEAHNNLQPYEVVY
+417 HNNMQPYEVIF
-431 RWRRTA
+431 RWKRTA